1 VEAWRGRQTRKA
13 ARSKLSMI
21 DQWNALSIRIK
32 SLLEAARMHAAFL
45 GINKSD
51 AYSTSVVL
59 RTHVGTI
66 FADTLAFAS
75 RFQSSLSERARGS
88 VERAKPE
95 LIRLTSDETTTRDM
109 IQQQAW
115 AALVLLATF
124 ESEMSYIM
132 ADVQDALRLRSE
144 RAFAHLQRLIVVDGD
159 FRRKWIL
166 AFNAGE
172 LECERHGAVH
182 LLLHGIWAFKVSGA
196 GAQTDLVFQDS
207 RSGIPDPQRYA
218 DGLVLTEWKCAAT
231 LGGSTNQFAAARK
244 QAERYKAGILAGTEL
259 SRYRFAVVVTKD
271 YVHVPDDI
279 KVDGTTFRHVNV
291 AVEPSTPSRVPN

>member
-1 VEAWRGRQTRKA
+1 M
-13 ARSKLSMI
+13 SMT

-32 SLLEAARMHAAFL
+32 SLVEAARMQAAFL
-45 GINKSD
+45 SVNRSD

-66 FADTLAFAS
+66 LADTLDFSS
-75 RFQSSLSERARGS
+75 RFESSLSEKARVS

-95 LIRLTSDETTTRDM
+95 LIRLTSNDTTTKDL

-115 AALVLLATF
+115 AALVLLAKF

-159 FRRKWIL
+159 FRSKWIQ
-166 AFNAGE
+166 AFNSGE
-172 LECERHGAVH
+172 VECERHGAVH

-196 GAQTDLVFQDS
+196 GAQTDLVFQE
-207 RSGIPDPQRYA
+207 RPSGIPDPERYA

-231 LGGSTNQFAAARK
+231 SGDSVNKFAAARK
-244 QAERYKAGILAGTEL
+244 QAQRYKAGILAGTEL

-271 YVHVPDDI
+271 YVPVPDDI
-279 KVDGTTFRHVNV
+279 KVNGTTFRHVNV
-291 AVEPSTPSRVPN
+291 AVEPSSPSKAQN

>member
-1 VEAWRGRQTRKA
+1 MGMT
-13 ARSKLSMI
+13 

-32 SLLEAARMHAAFL
+32 SLLEAARIQAAFL
-45 GINKSD
+45 GVNRSD

-66 FADTLAFAS
+66 LADTLEFSS
-75 RFQSSLSERARGS
+75 RFQSSLPERARVS
-88 VERAKPE
+88 VDRAKPE
-95 LIRLTSDETTTRDM
+95 LIRLTSNETTTRDM

-144 RAFAHLQRLIVVDGD
+144 RAFTHLQRLIVVDGD
-159 FRRKWIL
+159 FRRKWIQ
-166 AFNAGE
+166 AFNSGE

-182 LLLHGIWAFKVSGA
+182 LLLHGIWAFKVNGA
-196 GAQTDLVFQDS
+196 GAQTDLVFQE
-207 RSGIPDPQRYA
+207 RTSGIPDPERYA

-231 LGGSTNQFAAARK
+231 LGDSEKKFVAARK

-271 YVHVPDDI
+271 YVPVPDDI
-279 KVDGTTFRHVNV
+279 KVNGTTFRHVNI
-291 AVEPSTPSRVPN
+291 AVEPSSPSKAQN